1 MMREDTFF
9 SLKRLKYKFGEK
21 SRIAEAHLTKV
32 TKSKQIANDYD
43 KGLIE
48 FYYSLSNC
56 IITLCQLNYKS
67 DIYSTDTLRQT
78 IRRLPSKF
86 YSRWGK
92 HCLSLR
98 RVREPTLLD
107 MEALLHDRIEVSTD
121 PYLKLPKQNFL
132 SRTNIIQSKATN
144 VIIRVYIPQE
154 STQRKKAN
162 RLKENLYFV
171 KKTYNLQVSKVKSHE

>member
-78 IRRLPSKF
+78 IRRLPNKF

-92 HCLSLR
+92 HCLSSR

-107 MEALLHDRIEVSTD
+107 MEARLHDRIEVSTD

-144 VIIRVYIPQE
+144 VIIRVYISQE

>member
-86 YSRWGK
+86 YSR
-92 HCLSLR
+92 
-98 RVREPTLLD
+98 
-107 MEALLHDRIEVSTD
+107 
-121 PYLKLPKQNFL
+121 
-132 SRTNIIQSKATN
+132 
-144 VIIRVYIPQE
+144 
-154 STQRKKAN
+154 
-162 RLKENLYFV
+162 
-171 KKTYNLQVSKVKSHE
+171 

>member
-78 IRRLPSKF
+78 IRRLPNKF
-86 YSRWGK
+86 YSR
-92 HCLSLR
+92 
-98 RVREPTLLD
+98 
-107 MEALLHDRIEVSTD
+107 
-121 PYLKLPKQNFL
+121 
-132 SRTNIIQSKATN
+132 
-144 VIIRVYIPQE
+144 
-154 STQRKKAN
+154 
-162 RLKENLYFV
+162 
-171 KKTYNLQVSKVKSHE
+171 